1 MPQQPSSTDNN
12 SSYVTMHKI
21 DSQQTFQQIPPEDYP
36 GSKSSKSRGNDSVPE
51 KTSSRADNQAYGF
64 SLESSQL

>member
-1 MPQQPSSTDNN
+1 M
-12 SSYVTMHKI
+12 TMHKN
-21 DSQQTFQQIPPEDYP
+21 DSQQTSQQIPPEDYP